1 MDRTELEKRDDRFR
15 EGLIKKLLNRTLVLL
30 LTAVSYLPF
39 WVLYRFSDLF
49 YFFLRYIIK
58 YRKKVITEN
67 LKFAFPEK
75 SHKEITN
82 IRNRFYRHFCDLI
95 FESVK
100 LHSINEK
107 EIAKRILIKG
117 TEIPNSL
124 YNSGRSLVGL
134 TIHHNN
140 WEWSGIAQSKLKHLI
155 LPVYNPVRGNS
166 ALENFLVHNRERWGS
181 KCIPVHKTLQFTTD
195 YQSKGVLTGLY
206 LIADQT
212 PPANSK
218 FWTVFLNR
226 EAPFFS
232 GPEKIAAKYNQPVFF
247 LHIKKTGRGKYS
259 FELELLFENP
269 KEVEPKEILL
279 AYIRKAEEIIKNEPE
294 YYLWSHRR
302 WKHKRPEGIDLTL

>member
-1 MDRTELEKRDDRFR
+1 MNRKELTKIDKRFH
-15 EGLIKKLLNRTLVLL
+15 ENTFKQIINHILVGLLI
-30 LTAVSYLPF
+30 AVSWLPF
-39 WVLYRFSDLF
+39 WILYRLSDAL
-49 YFFLRYIIK
+49 YIIIRFVIK
-58 YRKKVITEN
+58 YRFKVITEN
-67 LKFAFPEK
+67 LNYAFPEK
-75 SHKEITN
+75 TENEISE
-82 IRNRFYRHFCDLI
+82 IRNKFYRHFCDLV

-107 EIAKRILIKG
+107 EIAKRVITKG
-117 TEIPNSL
+117 TEILNSF
-124 YNSGRSLVGL
+124 YDSGRSIIGL

-166 ALENFLVHNRERWGS
+166 ALENFLVQNRERWGS
-181 KCIPVHKTLQFTTD
+181 KCIPVHKTLLYTAG
-195 YQSKGVLTGLY
+195 YQSQGLLTGLY

-218 FWTVFLNR
+218 FWTFFLNR

-269 KEVEPKEILL
+269 KEVEQKEILL
-279 AYIRKAEEIIKNEPE
+279 AYVRRAEEIIRQEPE

-302 WKHKRPEGIDLTL
+302 WKHKRPEDIPLTL